1 VSDSK
6 SRPLL
11 RVTVPPKVA
20 RIMIAAGARRASP
33 DSKPAIRPTRRTKRV
48 LLVLLTGAG
57 RLSLYPIE
65 RAAMV
70 SSRHVDK
77 VLPQLEAAEWVV
89 TVPHPDIL
97 VLGQPFSCYELTPY
111 GRAEALALLGL
122 KNADGTMS
130 EQHD

>member
-1 VSDSK
+1 MSDSK
-6 SRPLL
+6 
-11 RVTVPPKVA
+11 PP
-20 RIMIAAGARRASP
+20 IRA
-33 DSKPAIRPTRRTKRV
+33 TRRTRRV
-48 LLVLLTGAG
+48 LLVLLTGGG

-70 SSRHVDK
+70 SSRHVDM
-77 VLPQLEAAEWVV
+77 VLAQLERAGWVV

>member
-1 VSDSK
+1 
-6 SRPLL
+6 
-11 RVTVPPKVA
+11 
-20 RIMIAAGARRASP
+20 MP
-33 DSKPAIRPTRRTKRV
+33 DTDPVKPAIRATRRTRRV
-48 LLVLLTGAG
+48 LLVLLTGGG
-57 RLSLYPIE
+57 RLTLYPIE

-77 VLPQLEAAEWVV
+77 ILAQLERARWVV
-89 TVPHPDIL
+89 TVPHPDIPIQ
-97 VLGQPFSCYELTPY
+97 GIPPSRYQLTPR